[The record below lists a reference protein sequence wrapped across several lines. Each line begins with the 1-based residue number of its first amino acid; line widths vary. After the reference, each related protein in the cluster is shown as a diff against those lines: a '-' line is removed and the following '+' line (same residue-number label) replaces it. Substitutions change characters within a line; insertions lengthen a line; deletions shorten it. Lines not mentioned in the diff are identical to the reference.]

1 MQQLIVIEKKVIGAE
16 EVNSV
21 IARDLWTELKIK
33 QEFAHWI
40 KAQIKRAGLQENVD
54 FITFDQK
61 VKRGNTGLSSTKKEY
76 IITANA
82 SKHIAMMSQG
92 AKAKEVRDYFIAV
105 EKEFTS
111 SITPHQDL
119 TPIIEM
125 IVKQNEMMMNFMQ
138 NITDVLTKQ
147 SEAITQLAQTVEE
160 LANPEIKRHQER
172 IENFKL
178 LHIQVKNTENDPITT
193 LQRDNL
199 RDSVSK
205 RARELQRFHNMDTS
219 KISQIIFSELNKKFA
234 TKSYGHIT
242 QKNYVDACLYVN
254 HLELFN
260 S

>member
-1 MQQLIVIEKKVIGAE
+1 MQELIKIEKRVIGTE
-16 EVNSV
+16 DTNSV
-21 IARDLWTELKIK
+21 IARELHKTLEIK
-33 QEFAHWI
+33 KQYSDWI
-40 KAQIKRAGLQENVD
+40 NTQINRTGLQENVD
-54 FITFDQK
+54 YIIVSQK
-61 VKRGNTGLSSTKKEY
+61 VEAGKGVSTRKEY
-76 IITANA
+76 IITTDA

-125 IVKQNEMMMNFMQ
+125 IVKQNEMMMSFMQ
-138 NITDVLTKQ
+138 NVTDALTKQ
-147 SEAITQLAQTVEE
+147 SETITQLAKTVEE
-160 LANPEIKRHQER
+160 LANPERKRHQER

-234 TKSYGHIT
+234 TKSYGHIK
-242 QKNYVDACLYVN
+242 QKSYVDACLYIN